1 MAISKQYPTFAL
13 LNRWQTV
20 LDVNEWH
27 FNQIAG
33 QGAPFVGDNCTQV
46 WIQPEREHV
55 ARALHNAVK
64 KMKDAMGFY
73 PRPVYLSERIPFGR
87 GTPWQLQRLQTKWGN
102 RKLIEFGQRAA
113 SVISAGATVTYS
125 DSDGDGVP
133 DLATITVSSGVSTD
147 EVALF
152 FRTADGATSAAHELW
167 EITPITVTQ
176 SGGTTTITA
185 PRAYF
190 VKPSTIWN
198 IPRQSSDP
206 NGLEKNAGGTMQS
219 GDFVTAVDVYRVYT
233 DTTTPLQVYG
243 DPIYTQ
249 STSLSQNLAT
259 TGVARIVD
267 ADLGLF
273 EARVENCACIDHH
286 IQGVQVYY
294 KAGQALEYTHMQSEM
309 EEACIRLANTLMP
322 QQVSTLC
329 DVTWNMWAE
338 DRQSMKVDNM
348 VILQERDTGNPFG
361 LKQGQVAAWHVA
373 RQYKLAS
380 GGKLTKAMR

>member
-13 LNRWQTV
+13 LNRWQST
-20 LDVNEWH
+20 LDINAYH
-27 FNQIAG
+27 FNQAAG
-33 QGAPFVGDNCTQV
+33 DGAPYVGDNCREV

-55 ARALHNAVK
+55 ARALYNAVT
-64 KMKDAMGFY
+64 KMRDAMGFY

-87 GTPWQLQRLQTKWGN
+87 GVPWQLQMLQTRWGN
-102 RKLIEFGQRAA
+102 RKLIEFGQRAV
-113 SVISAGATVTYS
+113 SVISAGASVVYS

-152 FRTADGATSAAHELW
+152 FQTADGAPSAAHELW
-167 EITPITVTQ
+167 EITPIAVTQ

-198 IPRQSSDP
+198 IPRDPSDP
-206 NGLEKNAGGTMQS
+206 NTLEKNAADTMQPS
-219 GDFVTAVDVYRVYT
+219 HFVTAVDVYRVYT

-243 DPIYTQ
+243 DPIYSQ
-249 STSLSQNLAT
+249 STSLGKNLAT

-267 ADLGLF
+267 ADQGLF
-273 EARVENCACIDHH
+273 EARVENCDCVSHH

-294 KAGQALEYTHMQSEM
+294 KAGQALEYTHMRSDM

-322 QQVSTLC
+322 NQPSTLC
-329 DVTWNMWAE
+329 DVTWQMWAE

-373 RQYKLAS
+373 RDNKLPS
-380 GGKLTKAMR
+380 GGKLTRAIR

>member
-1 MAISKQYPTFAL
+1 MAISKLYPTYAL
-13 LNRWQTV
+13 LNRWQYT
-20 LDVNEWH
+20 LDVNIWH
-27 FNQIAG
+27 FNQVAG
-33 QGAPFVGDNCTQV
+33 NGAPFVGDNCTEV

-55 ARALHNAVK
+55 ARALYSAVN

-87 GTPWQLQRLQTKWGN
+87 GNPYSLQYLQTKWGN
-102 RKLIEFGQRAA
+102 RKLIEFGQRAT
-113 SVISAGATVTYS
+113 SVISAGAAIVYT
-125 DSDGDGVP
+125 DSDLDGVP
-133 DLATITVSSGVSTD
+133 DLATITVTSGVSTA

-152 FRTADGATSAAHELW
+152 FRTADGAPSAAHELW

-190 VKPSTIWN
+190 VKPSIWN
-198 IPRQSSDP
+198 VPRDPADP
-206 NGLEKNAGGTMQS
+206 NTLEKNDADTTQTS
-219 GDFVTAVDVYRVYT
+219 DFVTAVDVYRVYT

-249 STSLSQNLAT
+249 ATDLDQNLAT

-267 ADLGLF
+267 AELGLF
-273 EARVENCACIDHH
+273 EARVENCDCVSHH

-294 KAGQALEYTHMQSEM
+294 KAGEALEYTHMRSDF

-322 QQVSTLC
+322 VQSSTLC
-329 DVTWNMWAE
+329 DVTWQMWTE

-348 VILQERDTGNPFG
+348 VLLQERDTGNPFG

-373 RQYKLAS
+373 RDNKLVS
-380 GGKLTKAMR
+380 GGKITRGVR